1 MRETYDP
8 AEVESVQQAHWRAK
22 DIYRAVEHAL
32 DANGNEK
39 PKFYVCPML
48 PYPSGKL
55 HMGHVRNYTLN
66 DVLYRY
72 LRMRGMNVMTPMG
85 WDSFGLP
92 AENAA
97 IAKKVAPAK
106 WTYAN
111 IADMKAQM
119 EPLGLAFDWS
129 REVTT
134 CKPDYYRWNQWMF
147 LKMLEKGVAY
157 RKTQTVNWDPVDHT
171 VLANEQVIEGRGWR
185 SGAIVEK
192 REIPG
197 YYLGITQYAE
207 ELLKDLD
214 QLQGWPEQVRRMQEH
229 WIGKSYGVNLAF
241 PYELD
246 GEKKQLRVYTTRP
259 DTIMGVTFAAIA
271 AEHPLA
277 LRLAKDKPEL
287 QAFIDECRKGS
298 VSEADMATMEKK
310 GVPTGFCV
318 KHPLTGAD
326 VPVWIGNYVLMTYGE
341 GAVMGVPAHDERD
354 FAFALKYGLPIKQ
367 VIGKK
372 GEVFDDK
379 VWHEWYG
386 EKEGTFCVNSG
397 KYDGMDFE
405 QAPGPGAQKPGALS
419 VSEQAR
425 DAVAKDLEA
434 LGLGKLQVQ
443 YRLRDWSISRQRYWG
458 TPIPMINCPH
468 CGPVPVP
475 EKDLP
480 VILPEDLIPDGS
492 GNPLNQDEAFLNCKC
507 PKCGGDAKRETDT
520 MDTFVDSSWY
530 YMRYCSP
537 DCETSMVDERND
549 YWMAMDQYI
558 GGIEHAVLH
567 LLYARFWTKVMRD
580 LGLVKFDEPFK
591 RLFTQ
596 GMLTAECFYR
606 ELPDGRK
613 RWFYPSEL
621 DIVYDAKGRIEKITA
636 KEDGLP
642 VKSGGIEKMSK
653 SKNNVVEP
661 SAIIGKF
668 GADTARAFVM
678 FAGPPDQSAAWS
690 NSGAEGTFRFMRR
703 LWNFGF
709 THQDVIK
716 ENVKL
721 DVAKLNHEEK
731 AVRRDIYTALKQA
744 EFDLDRMQY
753 NTVVSAAMKMLN
765 SLDTLKDNTSEGT
778 RAVIN
783 EGMSILLRTLYPIAP
798 HITAQLF
805 EDLGYDQRFS
815 TSIVDAPWPKID
827 AQAMVADEVKYVI
840 QINGKLRGEIN
851 VPAETPK
858 SEIEAAA
865 LANPDAQRFID
876 GKPVRKIIVVPKKLV
891 NIVV

>member
-405 QAPGPGAQKPGALS
+405 QA
-419 VSEQAR
+419 R

-805 EDLGYDQRFS
+805 EDLGYYQRFS

>member
-229 WIGKSYGVNLAF
+229 WIGKSYGVKLAF

-397 KYDGMDFE
+397 KYDGMDF
-405 QAPGPGAQKPGALS
+405 
-419 VSEQAR
+419 EQAR

>member
-1 MRETYDP
+1 
-8 AEVESVQQAHWRAK
+8 
-22 DIYRAVEHAL
+22 
-32 DANGNEK
+32 
-39 PKFYVCPML
+39 ML

-106 WTYAN
+106 WTYDN

-246 GEKKQLRVYTTRP
+246 GEKKELRVYTTRP

-405 QAPGPGAQKPGALS
+405 QA
-419 VSEQAR
+419 R
-425 DAVAKDLEA
+425 DAVAKDL
-434 LGLGKLQVQ
+434 GSP
-443 YRLRDWSISRQRYWG
+443 RLRQ
-458 TPIPMINCPH
+458 
-468 CGPVPVP
+468 
-475 EKDLP
+475 
-480 VILPEDLIPDGS
+480 
-492 GNPLNQDEAFLNCKC
+492 A
-507 PKCGGDAKRETDT
+507 
-520 MDTFVDSSWY
+520 SS
-530 YMRYCSP
+530 SV
-537 DCETSMVDERND
+537 S
-549 YWMAMDQYI
+549 
-558 GGIEHAVLH
+558 
-567 LLYARFWTKVMRD
+567 
-580 LGLVKFDEPFK
+580 
-591 RLFTQ
+591 
-596 GMLTAECFYR
+596 
-606 ELPDGRK
+606 
-613 RWFYPSEL
+613 
-621 DIVYDAKGRIEKITA
+621 
-636 KEDGLP
+636 
-642 VKSGGIEKMSK
+642 
-653 SKNNVVEP
+653 
-661 SAIIGKF
+661 SA
-668 GADTARAFVM
+668 
-678 FAGPPDQSAAWS
+678 
-690 NSGAEGTFRFMRR
+690 
-703 LWNFGF
+703 
-709 THQDVIK
+709 
-716 ENVKL
+716 
-721 DVAKLNHEEK
+721 
-731 AVRRDIYTALKQA
+731 
-744 EFDLDRMQY
+744 
-753 NTVVSAAMKMLN
+753 
-765 SLDTLKDNTSEGT
+765 
-778 RAVIN
+778 
-783 EGMSILLRTLYPIAP
+783 
-798 HITAQLF
+798 
-805 EDLGYDQRFS
+805 
-815 TSIVDAPWPKID
+815 
-827 AQAMVADEVKYVI
+827 
-840 QINGKLRGEIN
+840 
-851 VPAETPK
+851 
-858 SEIEAAA
+858 
-865 LANPDAQRFID
+865 
-876 GKPVRKIIVVPKKLV
+876 
-891 NIVV
+891 